1 MRYLPLS
8 DADRSEMLRVVGASS
23 IDELFRD
30 VPEALRLN
38 GPIEGLPM
46 HASEM
51 AVERHMGALSRKNMV
66 AGDVPFFLGCGAY
79 KHHIPASVDHIIQRG
94 EYLTSYTPYQPEIA
108 QGTLQMLFEF
118 QTQVARLLGCEV
130 ANASMY
136 DGSTAMWKAIVMA
149 PPIPR
154 RNKSI
159 ISSGVHPHYVSV
171 ATTMAKFTEDNLK
184 TALPELT
191 AETDA
196 EHLIAAI
203 DGETS
208 AVVVQYPDILGRITD
223 LTPIAEA
230 AHAAGALLIA
240 VVTEPVALG
249 LIRSPG
255 EMGADIVVGEGQS
268 IGVGLQFGGP
278 YVGLFAT
285 REKYVRQMPGR
296 LAGET
301 LDAKG
306 KRGFV
311 LTLSTREQH
320 IRREKAT
327 SNICTN
333 SGLCALAFTVH
344 MTLLGEQ
351 GLRALAGLNHAKAAA
366 AAERLARVPGVSLV
380 NDSFFNEF
388 TLKLP
393 VEARPAVHAMVERN
407 VLGGVSLGRLYPG
420 VEGLRN
426 GLVVAG
432 TGTVTDEDIHS
443 FEAALRGGGGAGG
456 GGGGGG
462 RGGAAAAPRAQRP
475 AGAGGGGR
483 RRGGRGPG
491 PAPGP
496 ARPGLGPPGARRR
509 RGAAPPPARPAGVPL
524 RPLLRSP

>member
-8 DADRSEMLRVVGASS
+8 DADRGEMLRVIGASS

-30 VPEALRLN
+30 VPEELRLK

-51 AVERHMGALSRKNMV
+51 AVERHMTALSRKNMV

-79 KHHIPASVDHIIQRG
+79 RHHVPASVDHIIQRG
-94 EYLTSYTPYQPEIA
+94 EFLTSYTPYQPEIA
-108 QGTLQMLFEF
+108 QGTLQLLFEF
-118 QTQVARLLGCEV
+118 QTQVARLFGCEV

-136 DGSTAMWKAIVMA
+136 DGSTAMWEAIVMGHR
-149 PPIPR
+149 ITR
-154 RNKSI
+154 RRKTI
-159 ISSGVHPHYVSV
+159 VSSGVHPHYVSV
-171 ATTMAKFTEDNLK
+171 AKTMAKFTEDQLQ
-184 TALPELT
+184 TSLPELGRQ
-191 AETDA
+191 TDA
-196 EHLIAAI
+196 EQLITAI

-249 LIRSPG
+249 LIKSPG

-278 YVGLFAT
+278 YVGLFAC
-285 REKYVRQMPGR
+285 REKHVRQMPGR

-301 LDAKG
+301 VDAEG

-327 SNICTN
+327 SNICT
-333 SGLCALAFTVH
+333 SSVLCAMAFTAH
-344 MTLLGEQ
+344 LTLLGEK
-351 GLRALAGLNHAKAAA
+351 GLRQ
-366 AAERLARVPGVSLV
+366 LARVNHARACEVADRLAAIPGVSLV

-393 VEARPAVHAMVERN
+393 VEARPAVHAMVERQ

-420 VEGLRN
+420 VGALQN
-426 GLVVAG
+426 GLVVA
-432 TGTVTDEDIHS
+432 VTETASDEDI
-443 FEAALRGGGGAGG
+443 AALEVALKEVVR
-456 GGGGGG
+456 
-462 RGGAAAAPRAQRP
+462 
-475 AGAGGGGR
+475 
-483 RRGGRGPG
+483 
-491 PAPGP
+491 
-496 ARPGLGPPGARRR
+496 
-509 RGAAPPPARPAGVPL
+509 
-524 RPLLRSP
+524 